1 MLTIEKIIS
10 LLNKFWGTQGCVI
23 LQPLDTEVGAG
34 TFHPATFLKALGTDL
49 WKTAYVQPT
58 KRPQDSRF
66 GKHPNKIQNFHQY
79 QVLLKPPTFNTLDL
93 YLKSLNILGLK
104 PNNKDIKFIED
115 NWKSPTLAAWGI
127 GWEVRINGLEVSQIT
142 YFQNIG
148 GIRCSPISVELTYG
162 IERLALVLQKKNTVK
177 KLLWKENDVYN
188 ITHSYAT
195 LFKNYEYEMSVYN
208 KDKYNTN
215 NITLQMNNLTSECK
229 YLLEKNLIYPA
240 LDITTKLSH
249 LYNLI
254 EIKKN
259 IPLDIRQKI
268 ILQIRF
274 FAIRIAELYIKK
286 QNKHK

>member
-1 MLTIEKIIS
+1 MLTIEKIIN
-10 LLNKFWGTQGCVI
+10 LLNKFWDTQGCVI
-23 LQPLDTEVGAG
+23 LQALDTEVGAG
-34 TFHPATFLKALGTDL
+34 TFHPATFLKALGTNS

-58 KRPQDSRF
+58 RRPQDSRF
-66 GKHPNKIQNFHQY
+66 GKHPNKMQNFHQY
-79 QVLLKPPTFNTLDL
+79 QVILKPPLPNILDL
-93 YLKSLNILGLK
+93 YLKSLHLLGLK
-104 PNNKDIKFIED
+104 TSNEDIKFIED

-162 IERLALVLQKKNTVK
+162 IERLALILQQKNTIK
-177 KLLWKENDVYN
+177 KLLWKECIDNIVY
-188 ITHSYAT
+188 SYET

-208 KDKYNTN
+208 KDNHDIN
-215 NITLQMNNLTSECK
+215 CLILQMNNLTAECK
-229 YLLEKNLIYPA
+229 YLIEKKLVYPA

-254 EIKKN
+254 ETKKKV
-259 IPLDIRQKI
+259 PLDVRKKI

-274 FAIRIAELYIKK
+274 FAIKIAELYLKK
-286 QNKHK
+286 QNKHI